1 MQADHERRQ
10 KLRSRLRAP
19 GILVA
24 PGAFDALSACIVER
38 AGFEAAFFTGGGL
51 SRSSGFPEI
60 GLVTMTEVLDRV
72 GRMVA
77 SISIPLI
84 VDADTGYGNAVNAIR
99 TVQEFERLGV
109 AAIQFED
116 QVTPKRGGHWS
127 GKQVIPREEMV
138 KKLQAATEVR
148 EDPDLVL
155 VARTDAIAV
164 EGFERAMERA
174 LAYRDAGADVLFVE
188 APTSHAELAE
198 IPKRLAGT
206 PCLVNRVPRGGKT
219 PLLSAPEFER
229 LGYKM
234 VIFPADAQLAAIHAM
249 KGVLAQLKATGTTDG
264 YPMIPMPERDQIIG
278 WDRYRVWEERYL

>member
-1 MQADHERRQ
+1 MKADHERRR
-10 KLRSRLRAP
+10 KLRALLQAP

-24 PGAFDALSACIVER
+24 PGAFDALSGRIVER

-72 GRMVA
+72 GRMVE
-77 SISIPLI
+77 SMSIPLI
-84 VDADTGYGNAVNAIR
+84 VDADTGYGNAINAIR
-99 TVQEFERLGV
+99 SVQEFERLGV

-127 GKQVIPREEMV
+127 GKQVVSKDEMV
-138 KKLQAATEVR
+138 KKLRAAVEIR

-155 VARTDAIAV
+155 VARVDAIAV

-188 APTSHAELAE
+188 APTSTEEVAE

-206 PCLVNRVPRGGKT
+206 PCLLNRVPRGGKT
-219 PLLSAPEFER
+219 PLLSAPEAER
-229 LGYKM
+229 LGYKI
-234 VIFPADAQLAAIHAM
+234 VIFPADPQLAAIHAM
-249 KGVLAQLKATGTTDG
+249 KGLLAHLKEKGTTDG
-264 YPMIPMPERDQIIG
+264 YPAIPMPERDEIVG
-278 WDRYRVWEERYL
+278 WDVWRAREERYL